1 MKYYIGEIETYIGES
16 QISTMIKFKTDIDPD
31 LYLDALA
38 SDFWGERRITEDDD
52 SSLYDF
58 GDKMAGGGRWQEVS
72 ATTYNKLTLIVSISA
87 GAKA

>member
-38 SDFWGERRITEDDD
+38 SDFWGEANKPEDGE
-52 SSLYDF
+52 LYDF

-72 ATTYNKLTLIVSISA
+72 ATTYNKLTLIVSIFA